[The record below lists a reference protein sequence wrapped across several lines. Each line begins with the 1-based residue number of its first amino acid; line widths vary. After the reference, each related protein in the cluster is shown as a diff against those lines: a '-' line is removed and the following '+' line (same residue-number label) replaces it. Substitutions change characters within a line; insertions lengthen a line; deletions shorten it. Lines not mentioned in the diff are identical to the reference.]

1 MKINF
6 TRLSRWLHI
15 YLSMISFFIVLFFS
29 ITGITLSHTDWFQSQ
44 VTNKSIEGKIDS
56 SWTNQT
62 DTLKIDKLRITEYFR
77 NTQHAQG
84 AVNDFRIDER
94 EVSFVFKGPGYEASI
109 FVNREDGAFQFNETS
124 YGLVG
129 KMNDLHKGR
138 DTGRTWIWFMD
149 ASAVF
154 LILVSLTG
162 LILLLFLKK
171 KRLSGI
177 IVSILGLLV
186 MYLVYYFGGV

>member
-1 MKINF
+1 MKFNF
-6 TRLSRWLHI
+6 SRLSRWLHI

-29 ITGITLSHTDWFQSQ
+29 ITGITLSHTDLFQSQ
-44 VTNKSIEGKIDS
+44 VQNRSVEGKIDS
-56 SWTNQT
+56 TWSNQT
-62 DTLKIDKLRITEYFR
+62 DTLKIDKLRITEFFR
-77 NTQHAQG
+77 SSLHAQG
-84 AVNDFRIDER
+84 AVNDLRIDES
-94 EVSFVFKGPGYEASI
+94 EISFGFKGPGYEASVFI
-109 FVNREDGAFQFNETS
+109 NRKNGKFQFNETS
-124 YGLVG
+124 YGFVG

-171 KRLSGI
+171 KRLSGLI
-177 IVSILGLLV
+177 ISILGLLV
-186 MYLVYYFGGV
+186 MYLVYYFWGI